1 MKKRELFRGALLL
14 GAGLIARVPG
24 AEAAMSRG
32 ETTIGIIK
40 AFFVAYTR
48 RDIEACMACFD
59 SGPEIFA
66 FGSGPGEKRSGSEA
80 IRQQLL
86 ADWAQTKEA
95 RLADTWLE
103 VHRDAAVSW
112 VASDVAV
119 HVVTAEG
126 AQDLA
131 ARATF
136 VLRRRAS
143 RWRIVQMHFSLP
155 V

>member
-59 SGPEIFA
+59 SGPEVFA

-103 VHRDAAVSW
+103 VHRDRKSTRLN
-112 VASDVAV
+112 SS
-119 HVVTAEG
+119 HT
-126 AQDLA
+126 
-131 ARATF
+131 
-136 VLRRRAS
+136 
-143 RWRIVQMHFSLP
+143 
-155 V
+155 